1 MTKSFIKDTAVMA
14 SAPLVIQATSLFLVP
29 IIARIYSPQY
39 FGEFGIFNAIFSTM
53 LTFATLDYANAIM
66 VARGD
71 REKLAVAG
79 LALTICIVGVVLLG
93 CVYVLLVTMNLVPEG
108 LIIWQWAFLGFLL
121 YVLHGVYSTLRYRC
135 LDLGLYSVIAGSSI
149 AQFLSNN
156 LTVLVWPLFF
166 ATSAYG
172 LIFGS
177 VLGVIF
183 QCLVLACFLLF
194 YFKKPLAKFHP
205 ESMSRAAINYRQ
217 FPFFS
222 VPSNLIS
229 RASVDVPI
237 LILAFYFNEEQ
248 LGFYLMAFRLLNMP
262 LSLLS
267 SSIGEVF
274 YSRDSNSP
282 SGELQLL
289 ENIFS
294 FLCFV
299 GFLPLLMV
307 SMFGRELFSFLLGE
321 QWAFSGEL
329 IKCLALLTLVK
340 FIFTPVHFV
349 AVRLELQNWT
359 FVANLLL
366 TLSQLGGMVY
376 GGYLGDLALGLLVG
390 SVLGSA
396 CWIVYSFF
404 ILRSAGLSLN
414 YVLRRIFEETCLCG
428 LMLLGIFFLQFYL
441 TGSLL
446 VAAIIGF
453 ALAFFIVRVIVTQ
466 EFSSAVLPYVRRKN

>member
-205 ESMSRAAINYRQ
+205 
-217 FPFFS
+217 
-222 VPSNLIS
+222 NL
-229 RASVDVPI
+229 
-237 LILAFYFNEEQ
+237 
-248 LGFYLMAFRLLNMP
+248 
-262 LSLLS
+262 
-267 SSIGEVF
+267 
-274 YSRDSNSP
+274 
-282 SGELQLL
+282 
-289 ENIFS
+289 
-294 FLCFV
+294 
-299 GFLPLLMV
+299 
-307 SMFGRELFSFLLGE
+307 
-321 QWAFSGEL
+321 
-329 IKCLALLTLVK
+329 
-340 FIFTPVHFV
+340 
-349 AVRLELQNWT
+349 
-359 FVANLLL
+359 
-366 TLSQLGGMVY
+366 
-376 GGYLGDLALGLLVG
+376 
-390 SVLGSA
+390 
-396 CWIVYSFF
+396 
-404 ILRSAGLSLN
+404 
-414 YVLRRIFEETCLCG
+414 
-428 LMLLGIFFLQFYL
+428 
-441 TGSLL
+441 
-446 VAAIIGF
+446 
-453 ALAFFIVRVIVTQ
+453 
-466 EFSSAVLPYVRRKN
+466 